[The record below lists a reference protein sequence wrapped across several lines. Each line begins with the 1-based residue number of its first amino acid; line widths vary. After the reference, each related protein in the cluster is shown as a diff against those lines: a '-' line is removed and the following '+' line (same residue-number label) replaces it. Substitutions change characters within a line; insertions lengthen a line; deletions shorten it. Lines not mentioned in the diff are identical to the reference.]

1 MAQTE
6 REIKVKT
13 TYEDGASEG
22 LQRLAQEL
30 ESLRSN
36 AQVLVELDGAVA
48 KAQESAQSLKENYS
62 SAMSELTEDVRG
74 SFSNLIEGGYMA
86 LAKAVSALATSGQNS
101 ARTFGKAM
109 MELSANA
116 VLAIGKQAMVKAVF
130 ALAEGLLFKD
140 PSALTAAKLYGVV
153 AGMAMSAGAS
163 LMASASQ
170 AGESGGSSRGAGE
183 RSTSGARSSA
193 SVDESKAPAGIVVN
207 VTVQGHVV
215 DTRAFV
221 EEHVA
226 PALAE
231 AVGRGATARGEY
243 NLAVMKD

>member
-1 MAQTE
+1 MTQKD

-22 LQRLAQEL
+22 LRRLAEEL
-30 ESLRSN
+30 ESLRN
-36 AQVLVELDGAVA
+36 GAQVLVELDGAAVQA
-48 KAQESAQSLKENYS
+48 CESAQSLKENYS
-62 SAMSELTEDVRG
+62 SAMAGLADEVRG

-86 LAKAVSALATSGQNS
+86 LAKAMASLAASGQS
-101 ARTFGKAM
+101 VAKTFGKAM

-116 VLAIGKQAMVKAVF
+116 VLAIGRQAMVKAVF

-140 PSALTAAKLYGVV
+140 PSAITAAKLYGVV
-153 AGMAMSAGAS
+153 AGMALSAGAS

-170 AGESGGSSRGAGE
+170 IGESGGGSRVSSGRVESSGRTDAGSDE
-183 RSTSGARSSA
+183 R
-193 SVDESKAPAGIVVN
+193 VAPAGIVVN

-226 PALAE
+226 PALVE
-231 AVGRGATARGEY
+231 AVGRGAVARGEY
-243 NLAVMKD
+243 HLSVVKD